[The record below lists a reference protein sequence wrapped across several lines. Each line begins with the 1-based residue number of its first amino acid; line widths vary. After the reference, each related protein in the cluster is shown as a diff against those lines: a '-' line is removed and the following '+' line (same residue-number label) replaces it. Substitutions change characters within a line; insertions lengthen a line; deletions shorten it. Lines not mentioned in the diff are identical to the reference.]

1 MACIFYNVEL
11 FCTKTAH
18 TERGILRFPFSGD
31 QRLTTVLAIK
41 KEVEDQFSIPVC
53 VQKLSFEAHRLSD
66 DTLLEGEKIR
76 SEDTLHIE
84 YTSKG
89 NCKEISSTVAWFG
102 KVREILIAEDPTL
115 TLSARLEDLIDQG
128 FNDELMEKMA
138 FEYLFPWL
146 ETEKYV
152 NRLYFVYC
160 GGLEVVMDIY
170 AAIHRHPWS
179 EYGLKLKIMEC
190 EILRVLWNLCETF
203 DLRRLI
209 ISHNNGLDLC
219 IKSLLRQ
226 EGKHS
231 ESWVLQ
237 ENIRGALGFLCK
249 YDIIV
254 SYNQ

>member
-1 MACIFYNVEL
+1 MEL
-11 FCTKTAH
+11 FCTKTAQSKH
-18 TERGILRFPFSGD
+18 ETLHFPFSGD
-31 QRLTTVLAIK
+31 QRPTTVLAIK

-115 TLSARLEDLIDQG
+115 TLSVGLEDLIDQG
-128 FNDELMEKMA
+128 FEDGLTESLI
-138 FEYLFPWL
+138 FDYLYPWL
-146 ETEKYV
+146 DTEKYV

-170 AAIHRHPWS
+170 AAIHRHPWN
-179 EYGLKLKIMEC
+179 ECAFKLQLMER
-190 EILRVLWNLCETF
+190 EILRVLWNFCETF

-226 EGKHS
+226 KVEEGKAIGDDIL
-231 ESWVLQ
+231 VD
-237 ENIRGALGFLCK
+237 NITSALGLLWK
-249 YDIIV
+249 YVIIV
-254 SYNQ
+254 HESDRG